1 MPEKLLNSSSQNFKF
16 PSLWLSVL
24 FIESFT
30 SVDSTDLNISVV
42 DSCFNREKRSGIN
55 TISLEKRTV
64 HSLHNQ
70 MEKYLPDHPRPEA
83 AIAYLIHNIY
93 CIGCRVDLGT
103 ALATMR
109 AAKDNL

>member
-42 DSCFNREKRSGIN
+42 DSCFNREKR
-55 TISLEKRTV
+55 TV
-64 HSLHNQ
+64 YSLHNQ
-70 MEKYLPDHPRPEA
+70 MEKYLPDHQRPEA
-83 AIAYLIHNIY
+83 GIAYLIHNIH
-93 CIGCRVDLGT
+93 CIVCKVDPGT